1 MAKNTDLIYTVFQI
15 EEEFGRSRATVYRV
29 LGRHEAA
36 CFGPVVVDNLMGGER
51 AVRGGQRNSLTA
63 LFALHDAEVGSLRAE
78 VGRRGG
84 LQQAANRNAASSAV
98 QCSSGDL

>member
-36 CFGPVVVDNLMGGER
+36 CFGPVAVDNLMGGER
-51 AVRGGQRNSLTA
+51 AVRGGQRNSLTSVN
-63 LFALHDAEVGSLRAE
+63 EVEIG
-78 VGRRGG
+78 V
-84 LQQAANRNAASSAV
+84 
-98 QCSSGDL
+98 